1 MRTDFENGLELAHLP
16 QFDEDHARAP
26 VVHRVA
32 VADVVAEAGIRAEVL
47 VHVVLRQPLHL
58 GVAVKVIITPP
69 CVFCME
75 NR

>member
-1 MRTDFENGLELAHLP
+1 MITDFDNGLELPHLP

-47 VHVVLRQPLHL
+47 VHVVLREPLHL
-58 GVAVKVIITPP
+58 DVDVDVSITSP
-69 CVFCME
+69 CIFCME